1 VNISEAIRISQVV
14 EEMLLKGIFA
24 FQISVLTLYEEQR
37 KLIRQQLDAT
47 GAKVH
52 SFSRTRLKYK

>member
-14 EEMLLKGIFA
+14 EEMLLKGIYA

-52 SFSRTRLKYK
+52 GTSRTRLKY